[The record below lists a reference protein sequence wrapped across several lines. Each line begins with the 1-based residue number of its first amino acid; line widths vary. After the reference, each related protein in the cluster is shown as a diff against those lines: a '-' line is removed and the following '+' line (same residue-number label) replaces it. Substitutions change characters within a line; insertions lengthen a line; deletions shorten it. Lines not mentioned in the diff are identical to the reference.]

1 MRVRWMQASVWMAQ
15 GRPEAVRLYREAAA
29 TAARYEEPWQE
40 AEILADLAKALRA
53 TGDRAA
59 AALAEAEAEAK
70 AVGTTRRAS
79 RWRSLA
85 IGGGRRE
92 RRG

>member
-1 MRVRWMQASVWMAQ
+1 MQASVWMAQ
-15 GRPEAVRLYREAAA
+15 GRTADAVRLYREAAA

-59 AALAEAEAEAK
+59 AAQAEAEAREA
-70 AVGTTRRAS
+70 AASYDMQQTGRSRRWTRS
-79 RWRSLA
+79 VP
-85 IGGGRRE
+85 GRRHQ